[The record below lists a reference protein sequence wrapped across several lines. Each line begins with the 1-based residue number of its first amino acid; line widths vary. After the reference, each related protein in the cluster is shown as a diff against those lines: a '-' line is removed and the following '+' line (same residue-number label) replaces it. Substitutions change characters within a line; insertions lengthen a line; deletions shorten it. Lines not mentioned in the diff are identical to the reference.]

1 MERFKNWLKELSRAD
16 IALIIIALLFGLWL
30 ATEEHS
36 PVSKKEVNGIELF
49 TVVVEEKE
57 YKIERAYSTSKSINI
72 ELTNG
77 DVVVLTD
84 YYITK
89 EGMIRQIKK

>member
-1 MERFKNWLKELSRAD
+1 MERFKNWLKGLSKAD
-16 IALIIIALLFGLWL
+16 IALIIIALAFGIWF

-57 YKIERAYSTSKSINI
+57 YEIARAYSTSKSINL
-72 ELTNG
+72 ELKNG

-89 EGMIRQIKK
+89 EGIVNQIKK

>member
-1 MERFKNWLKELSRAD
+1 MERFKNWAKSLSRAD
-16 IALIIIALLFGLWL
+16 IALIIFALIFGAWVALREVE
-30 ATEEHS
+30 T
-36 PVSKKEVNGIELF
+36 VSKKKVDGVELS

-57 YKIERAYSTSKSINI
+57 YKIERAYSTSKNINI

-89 EGMIRQIKK
+89 EGVVRQIK